1 MGVLIPLYLFVS
13 MAEEVWDH
21 DGFALDEKI
30 LTFAHGLASPTLNTL
45 MAFFS
50 KIGGALVMVP
60 FEIAIVFTL
69 MLLHRREMALFFTLA
84 VGGAAL
90 LNFIAKHSFGRARPD
105 LWLTA
110 LPDTTF
116 SFPSGHAMNSTA
128 LAAAIAVLAWR
139 TRWRWPVIVVGA
151 AFALCVSVSR
161 VYLGLHYPSD
171 ILAGWSASLAWVIGL
186 GLATDWVS
194 RSRSV

>member
-1 MGVLIPLYLFVS
+1 MNLAPLRAWLSTYRPRLLALFMGVLIPLYLFVS

-69 MLLHRREMALFFTLA
+69 MLL
-84 VGGAAL
+84 
-90 LNFIAKHSFGRARPD
+90 
-105 LWLTA
+105 
-110 LPDTTF
+110 
-116 SFPSGHAMNSTA
+116 
-128 LAAAIAVLAWR
+128 
-139 TRWRWPVIVVGA
+139 
-151 AFALCVSVSR
+151 
-161 VYLGLHYPSD
+161 
-171 ILAGWSASLAWVIGL
+171 
-186 GLATDWVS
+186 
-194 RSRSV
+194 